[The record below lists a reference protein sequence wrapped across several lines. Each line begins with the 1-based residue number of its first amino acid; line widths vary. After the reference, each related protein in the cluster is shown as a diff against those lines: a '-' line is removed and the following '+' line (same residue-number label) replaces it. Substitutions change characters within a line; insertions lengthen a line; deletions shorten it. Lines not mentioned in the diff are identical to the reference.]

1 MFRSMIGIALATV
14 LLATGASAQ
23 FKDKAPAKDAPV
35 AAKKE
40 AQPTPVPML
49 DKSKPAPVYKGPPAI
64 PGEVEI
70 NLLNESKVRMI
81 LQSDKL
87 EVATAYGQ
95 LAVPTKD
102 IVAIDFGLHF
112 PDGIEAKIQQAIKSL
127 GGDNFRE
134 RDGATKALVEL
145 GPYSFPAAFDA
156 SKLADLEV
164 SRRAKD
170 VVKQLQA
177 KHHKKDLRTSTLD
190 KVITPEFT
198 IVGRILT
205 PTIKAKAELF
215 GEIDLPIAKMRTMR
229 SLAGLGFDIDVTI
242 DAGKYANAGQW
253 METEFQVDGRSA
265 IVITAKGLV
274 DTWPQQGGNYIVGPN
289 GLQGRGM
296 GMHVPAVAG
305 RKIGGAIAGQQYGGM
320 LIGRIGEDGEAFT
333 IGERYEGTP
342 ETAGKLYLH
351 IGPSPWNAQSTGNF
365 EVKIARK

>member
-1 MFRSMIGIALATV
+1 MFRTMIGIALATM

-23 FKDKAPAKDAPV
+23 VVDKKVPA
-35 AAKKE
+35 KE
-40 AQPTPVPML
+40 AQPTPVPLL
-49 DKSKPAPVYKGPPAI
+49 DKSKSTPTYKAPPSI

-70 NLLNESKVRMI
+70 SLLNGSNVRMI

-87 EVATAYGQ
+87 EVATNYGQ
-95 LAVPTKD
+95 LAVPSKD

-112 PDGIEAKIQQAIKSL
+112 PDGIEAKIQQAVKSL

-134 RDGATKALVEL
+134 RDGASKALVEL
-145 GPYSFPAAFDA
+145 GPYSFPAAFEA
-156 SKLADLEV
+156 SKVADLEV

-177 KHHKKDLRTSTLD
+177 KHPKKDLKTTTLD

-205 PTIKAKAELF
+205 ATIKAKAELF
-215 GEIDLPIAKMRTMR
+215 GEIDMPISRMRTMR

-253 METEFQVDGRSA
+253 METDFQTDGRSA
-265 IVITAKGLV
+265 IVITAKGMV
-274 DTWPQQGGNYIVGPN
+274 DTWPQQNGSYIVGPN

-296 GMHVPAVAG
+296 GQHIPAVAG
-305 RKIGGAIAGQQYGGM
+305 RKIAGAINGQQFGGM
-320 LIGRIGEDGEAFT
+320 LIGKIGEDGEPFT
-333 IGERYEGTP
+333 LGERYEGTP
-342 ETAGKLYLH
+342 EAQGKLYLH
-351 IGPSPWNAQSTGNF
+351 IGPSPWNNTQSTGHY

>member
-1 MFRSMIGIALATV
+1 MFRTMLGVALAIV
-14 LLATGASAQ
+14 FLAAGASAQ
-23 FKDKAPAKDAPV
+23 FKDQAPV
-35 AAKKE
+35 KDGKKE
-40 AQPTPVPML
+40 AQPTPVPTL
-49 DKSKPAPVYKGPPAI
+49 DKGKAAAPVFKGPPAI

-70 NLLNESKVRMI
+70 SLLNGSNVRMI

-87 EVATAYGQ
+87 EIATTYGN
-95 LAVPTKD
+95 LAVPSKE

-112 PDGIEAKIQQAIKSL
+112 PDGIEAKIQQAIKGL

-134 RDGATKALVEL
+134 RDGASKALVEL
-145 GPYSFPAAFDA
+145 GPYSFPAAFEA

-164 SRRAKD
+164 SRRAKE

-177 KHHKKDLRTSTLD
+177 KHPKKDLKATPLD

-215 GEIDLPIAKMRTMR
+215 GEIDMPISRMRTMR
-229 SLAGLGFDIDVTI
+229 SVAGIGIDIDVTI

-253 METEFQVDGRSA
+253 METEFHVDGRSA

-296 GMHVPAVAG
+296 GMHVPAMPG
-305 RKIGGAIAGQQYGGM
+305 RRINGPINGQNYGGM
-320 LIGRIGEDGEAFT
+320 LIGRIGEDGEPFT

-342 ETAGKLYLH
+342 ETTGKLYLH
-351 IGPSPWNAQSTGNF
+351 IGPSPWNQQSTGNY